1 LPPDSL
7 IDRAIEAVAD
17 GAPVDWD
24 MLDSQAPDDE
34 RELLKCLRILDG
46 ISELH
51 RSTQDEVDPAEDSL
65 DERSAKESPPK
76 ESPPKESIAR
86 SSVTGLVAMTED
98 RSDWWGRY
106 RLIER
111 VGEGSFGNVYRAW
124 DPELEREIAIKIL
137 HRRVADSHLK
147 ERLLRE
153 GRALARVRDHNVVS
167 VFGIE
172 SHGDRVGLC
181 MEFVPGET
189 LEAVLGTQGPLSAQ
203 EAVLV
208 GEDVCR
214 ALAAVH
220 GAGFVHRDVKARNV
234 MREQTGRIVLMD
246 FGTGREA
253 EDLKE
258 AGPTGIA
265 GTPMY
270 MAPEVLAGLPAS
282 ESSDVYSTG
291 VLLYYLVTSEYPV
304 EGRTLEEL
312 RAAHMQGRR
321 RLLSDRRSDLPLPF
335 IQLVDR
341 ALSPD
346 PDQRYTSA
354 TTLLE
359 ALERFSN
366 PLAPRPLGRYL
377 LVAGLTILGAA
388 GLMTGLGLLSSQ
400 LFNLALGRSGFA
412 SESVLDWFKWG
423 AKSCLAP
430 AVVLL
435 IAMLAIGLLIVL
447 RNVVLTASEKARGL
461 ESAARLRLVR
471 AMHRLHLDQ
480 VSVLASCVVLL
491 STIALLSAWWAFYPL
506 FDTYGQKIS
515 AMRVEDL
522 ALRAPD
528 YHWYHVDYRKA
539 FISIVI
545 LSVMAW
551 YPVTRLAAIRGER
564 LSRGMV
570 AGGAAVVLLGLV
582 LLDLPY
588 RMLYHNQF
596 DAVTWNGV
604 YCYNIGERQDD
615 LLLFC
620 PDLQP
625 PRNRIV
631 SKQTNL
637 TPTGVTESIFTRF
650 SKQPGAP
657 GPGTH

>member
-17 GAPVDWD
+17 RAPVDWD
-24 MLDSQAPDDE
+24 MLDSQAPDAE

-51 RSTQDEVDPAEDSL
+51 RSSQDDMDPAE
-65 DERSAKESPPK
+65 ESPG
-76 ESPPKESIAR
+76 ESPGESIAQPAA
-86 SSVTGLVAMTED
+86 TGPVAMTED

-137 HRRVADSHLK
+137 HRRVADSHLR

-153 GRALARVRDHNVVS
+153 GRALARVRDPNVVS

-172 SHGDRVGLC
+172 SSGDRVGLC

-189 LEAVLGTQGPLSAQ
+189 LESVLKTQGPRSAP
-203 EAVLV
+203 EAVLI

-220 GAGFVHRDVKARNV
+220 AAGFVHRDVKARNV
-234 MREQTGRIVLMD
+234 MREQSGRIVLMD
-246 FGTGREA
+246 FGTGRES

-258 AGPTGIA
+258 AGQTGLA

-270 MAPEVLAGLPAS
+270 MAPEVLAGLPAT
-282 ESSDVYSTG
+282 ESSDVYSAG
-291 VLLYYLVTSEYPV
+291 VLLYYLVTSDYPV

-321 RLLSDRRSDLPLPF
+321 RLLSDRRSGLPLPF

-346 PDQRYTSA
+346 PEQRYASA
-354 TTLLE
+354 SALLE

-366 PLAPRPLGRYL
+366 PAAPRPLGRYL

-388 GLMTGLGLLSSQ
+388 GLMTGLGILSSR
-400 LFNLALGRSGFA
+400 LFNYLLGRSDFV
-412 SESVLDWFKWG
+412 SESVLDWFRWG
-423 AKSCLAP
+423 AMSCLGP
-430 AVVLL
+430 VVFLL
-435 IAMLAIGLLIVL
+435 LATLAIAVLIVFN
-447 RNVVLTASEKARGL
+447 NVLVTVSETARRMETAV
-461 ESAARLRLVR
+461 RLRLVR
-471 AMHRLHLDQ
+471 VVHRLHLDE
-480 VSVLASCVVLL
+480 VPVLGSCVVLV
-491 STIALLSAWWAFYPL
+491 STLALLSAWWAFFPL
-506 FDTYGQKIS
+506 FDEILQKAWS
-515 AMRVEDL
+515 ARAEDL
-522 ALRAPD
+522 TLLAPD
-528 YHWYHVDYRKA
+528 YRWYHNDYRIA
-539 FISIVI
+539 FSWIVI
-545 LSVMAW
+545 LSVLAW
-551 YPVTRLAAIRGER
+551 YPVVRLAAIRRER
-564 LSRGMV
+564 LNRGMV
-570 AGGAAVVLLGLV
+570 AGGVAVVLLGLA
-582 LLDLPY
+582 LLDFPY
-588 RMLYHNQF
+588 RMLLHNKF
-596 DAVTWNGV
+596 DAVTSNGV
-604 YCYNIGERQDD
+604 YCYRIGERGDD
-615 LLLFC
+615 VLLFC
-620 PDLQP
+620 PGLPP
-625 PRNRIV
+625 PRTRIV
-631 SKQTNL
+631 NGQTDL

-650 SKQPGAP
+650 SKQPRTS

>member
-17 GAPVDWD
+17 GEPVDWD
-24 MLDSQAPDDE
+24 VLDSQAPDDE

-51 RSTQDEVDPAEDSL
+51 RSTQDDADAAE
-65 DERSAKESPPK
+65 ESVPQLT
-76 ESPPKESIAR
+76 I
-86 SSVTGLVAMTED
+86 TGPETMTED
-98 RSDWWGRY
+98 RSDSWGRY

-137 HRRVADSHLK
+137 HRRVADSHLR

-153 GRALARVRDHNVVS
+153 GRALAKVRDHNVVS
-167 VFGIE
+167 VFGME

-181 MEFVPGET
+181 MEFVPGKT
-189 LEAVLGTQGPLSAQ
+189 LESVVRTEGPRSAHEAVLI
-203 EAVLV
+203 

-234 MREQTGRIVLMD
+234 MREQAGRIVLMD

-253 EDLKE
+253 EDLQE
-258 AGPTGIA
+258 AGQAGLA

-282 ESSDVYSTG
+282 ESSDVYSAG
-291 VLLYYLVTSEYPV
+291 VLLYYLVTSDYPV

-321 RLLSDRRSDLPLPF
+321 RLLSDRRSGLPLPF

-346 PDQRYTSA
+346 PDQRYASA
-354 TTLLE
+354 GTLLE
-359 ALERFSN
+359 ALEQFSN
-366 PLAPRPLGRYL
+366 PVAPRPWGRYL
-377 LVAGLTILGAA
+377 LVAGLATIGAA
-388 GLMTGLGLLSSQ
+388 GLMTGLGILNSG
-400 LFNLALGRSGFA
+400 LFNFELERSDFV
-412 SESVLDWFKWG
+412 SETVVDWFAWG
-423 AKSCLAP
+423 AKSGLGP
-430 AVVLL
+430 AVLLL
-435 IAMLAIGLLIVL
+435 IAMLAIALLIVFKH
-447 RNVVLTASEKARGL
+447 VLLTVSETARRM
-461 ESAARLRLVR
+461 ESAVRLRLVVVGR
-471 AMHRLHLDQ
+471 RLHLDE

-491 STIALLSAWWAFYPL
+491 STVALLSAWWVYFPL
-506 FDTYGQKIS
+506 FAAYFQKVSS
-515 AMRVEDL
+515 ARAQDL
-522 ALRAPD
+522 ALLAPD
-528 YHWYHVDYRKA
+528 YRWYHANYRKA
-539 FISIVI
+539 FSWIVI
-545 LSVMAW
+545 LSVLAW
-551 YPVTRLAAIRGER
+551 YPVARVAAFRRER
-564 LSRGMV
+564 LSSGMLG
-570 AGGAAVVLLGLV
+570 GGAAVVLIGLA
-582 LLDLPY
+582 LLDFPY
-588 RMLYHNQF
+588 RVLYYNRF
-596 DAVTWNGV
+596 DAVTWNGA
-604 YCYNIGERQDD
+604 YCYKIGERRDD

-620 PDLQP
+620 PELQP

-631 SKQTNL
+631 DRRTNL

-650 SKQPGAP
+650 AKQLGTPAP
-657 GPGTH
+657 GTQ

>member
-1 LPPDSL
+1 MPPDSL

-24 MLDSQAPDDE
+24 LLDSQAPDDE

-51 RSTQDEVDPAEDSL
+51 RSTQDDEDPAEDSL
-65 DERSAKESPPK
+65 EEPPPK
-76 ESPPKESIAR
+76 QSIAR
-86 SSVTGLVAMTED
+86 PAVTGPVAMTDD

-189 LEAVLGTQGPLSAQ
+189 LEAVLKTQGPRNAH

-234 MREQTGRIVLMD
+234 MREQAGRIVLMD

-258 AGPTGIA
+258 AGQAGIA

-321 RLLSDRRSDLPLPF
+321 RLLSDRRSGLPLPF

-346 PDQRYTSA
+346 PEQRYASA
-354 TTLLE
+354 SALLE

-366 PLAPRPLGRYL
+366 PAAPRPLGRYL
-377 LVAGLTILGAA
+377 LVASLTILGAA
-388 GLMTGLGLLSSQ
+388 GLMTGFGILSSRQ
-400 LFNLALGRSGFA
+400 FNNALGRSDFV
-412 SESVLDWFKWG
+412 SESVLDWFVWG
-423 AKSCLAP
+423 AMSCLAP
-430 AVVLL
+430 AVLLL

-447 RNVVLTASEKARGL
+447 RNVLLTVSEKARGM
-461 ESAARLRLVR
+461 ESAVRLWLVR
-471 AMHRLHLDQ
+471 AAHRLHLDE
-480 VSVLASCVVLL
+480 VSVLASCVVLV
-491 STIALLSAWWAFYPL
+491 STVALYSAWWGFSPL
-506 FDTYGQKIS
+506 FEAYFQ
-515 AMRVEDL
+515 RVSTARAEDL
-522 ALRAPD
+522 ALLAPD
-528 YHWYHVDYRKA
+528 YIRYHGDYRKA
-539 FISIVI
+539 FIWIVF
-545 LSVMAW
+545 LSVLAW
-551 YPVTRLAAIRGER
+551 FPVARLAAFRREK
-564 LSRGMV
+564 LNRGML
-570 AGGAAVVLLGLV
+570 AGGAAVVLLGLA
-582 LLDLPY
+582 LLDFPY
-588 RMLYHNQF
+588 RLLRQNRF
-596 DAVTWNGV
+596 VAVTWNGV
-604 YCYNIGERQDD
+604 YCYNIGERWDD

-620 PDLQP
+620 PDLRP

-631 SKQTNL
+631 SKSTNL

-650 SKQPGAP
+650 SKQPGTPRPDA
-657 GPGTH
+657 H